1 MVNGKILPKNVI
13 DRWPEVFGEITCN
26 VVPVHYLT
34 TITITFKNGKVWEIV
49 VDDKKDDTWD
59 FLESQVKEIVGQ
71 YETSIENV
79 DFQLDTERIKKD
91 IIKHTNKFLKTK
103 KLK

>member
-26 VVPVHYLT
+26 VVPIHYLT

-71 YETSIENV
+71 YETAIENV
-79 DFQLDTERIKKD
+79 DFQLDTDRIKKD
-91 IIKHTNKFLKTK
+91 IIKHTKKFLKTK

>member
-1 MVNGKILPKNVI
+1 VVNGKILPKNVI

-71 YETSIENV
+71 YETAIENV

>member
-1 MVNGKILPKNVI
+1 VVNGKILPKNVI

-26 VVPVHYLT
+26 VVPIHYLT

-71 YETSIENV
+71 YETAIENV
-79 DFQLDTERIKKD
+79 DFQLDTDRIKKD
-91 IIKHTNKFLKTK
+91 IIKHTKKFLKTK

>member
-1 MVNGKILPKNVI
+1 MVNGKVLPKNVI

-26 VVPVHYLT
+26 VVPIHYLT

-59 FLESQVKEIVGQ
+59 FLESQVKEIVRQ
-71 YETSIENV
+71 YETAIENV

-91 IIKHTNKFLKTK
+91 IIKHTKKFLKTK